1 MEKILNWIKKN
12 ILGLEPPKR
21 GRKKVTKKAKK
32 LKKSALGRGV
42 KSSSAKKKAVPA
54 KTAKAVKVIPRA
66 AKSKIKAIPPV
77 KNFKKNSDQLLKVS
91 ESYLKKPAPAKI
103 SKKAAAPEPPPPAPV
118 EKPEGIKVG
127 VITHF
132 FPNVRAAIIKV
143 GRGKITA
150 GEQLHFKGPSTDF
163 KIIVKSMQMNRQ
175 PIDTAVKGQEIG
187 IQVPDKVREGDEVY
201 KVSPKKKK
209 SAA

>member
-21 GRKKVTKKAKK
+21 GRKKVVKKAKK
-32 LKKSALGRGV
+32 LKKLALGRGI
-42 KSSSAKKKAVPA
+42 KSSPVKKKKIPVKAA
-54 KTAKAVKVIPRA
+54 KEIQRP
-66 AKSKIKAIPPV
+66 AKSKVLKKIPPV

-91 ESYLKKPAPAKI
+91 ETYLKKPAPAKV

-118 EKPEGIKVG
+118 EKPDGVKVG

-132 FPNVRAAIIKV
+132 FPNVNAAIIKV
-143 GRGKITA
+143 SRGTIKS
-150 GEQLHFKGPSTDF
+150 GEQLHFKGVNTDF
-163 KIIVKSMQMNRQ
+163 KIIVKSIQMNRQ
-175 PIDTAVKGQEIG
+175 PIETAVKGQEIG

-209 SAA
+209 SAS